1 MNATEREYSASFP
14 NCFAKHKYAESVLI
28 VESQKGKR
36 SGITMNMKEEWDS
49 RARADAFHYV
59 SSFSRDWNDKSFY
72 QWGEIQTQVVIDEYF
87 RHLNLN
93 PSDLV
98 MLEIG
103 CGAGRMTRALASRF
117 KSVFAY
123 DVSEEYIRIAKEHNR
138 HLKNVIFSA
147 NDGLSFPA
155 IDDESIDFV
164 FSGWVFQH
172 MPTKEVVIRNIEEM
186 ARILRKGGMY
196 KIDPALIERLSFIDP
211 LIPKLVKSR
220 IIRSLAPFLGIDKH
234 VFTTTW
240 RGARFNAREIS
251 GVLVEKGL
259 TVNTCLED
267 DGFDRLRGRKAM
279 RRWFYGE
286 RM

>member
-1 MNATEREYSASFP
+1 
-14 NCFAKHKYAESVLI
+14 
-28 VESQKGKR
+28 
-36 SGITMNMKEEWDS
+36 MNMKKEWDS

-59 SSFSRDWNDKSFY
+59 SSFSRDWNDESFY
-72 QWGEIQTQVVIDEYF
+72 QWGEIQTQVVIDEHF
-87 RHLNLN
+87 RRLGLN

-117 KSVFAY
+117 KLVFAY
-123 DVSEEYIRIAKEHNR
+123 DVSEEYIRTAKEHNG

-164 FSGWVFQH
+164 FSGWVIQH
-172 MPTKEVVIRNIEEM
+172 MPTKEVVIKNIGEM
-186 ARILRKGGMY
+186 ARVLKIGGLY
-196 KIDPALIERLSFIDP
+196 KIDPALAGKLSFIDP
-211 LIPKLVKSR
+211 LIPQLVKSR
-220 IIRSLAPFLGIDKH
+220 IIKSLASFLGIDKH
-234 VFTTTW
+234 VLATTW
-240 RGARFNAREIS
+240 RGVRFNAREIS
-251 GVLVEKGL
+251 EVLLERGL

-267 DGFDRLRGRKAM
+267 DGFDRLRGRKVM